1 MPIVEPEVLM
11 DGGHDIDDCDE
22 AGVIQHS
29 TSDPRAKYGQGTCVE
44 SPVMAEG
51 VEEVPRVRILE
62 TVIQEPGRY

>member
-44 SPVMAEG
+44 SPLMAEA
-51 VEEVPRVRILE
+51 VEEVGADRFFATINPINCA
-62 TVIQEPGRY
+62 

>member
-29 TSDPRAKYGQGTCVE
+29 TSDPRAKYGQGICLE
-44 SPVMAEG
+44 SPLMAEA
-51 VEEVPRVRILE
+51 VL
-62 TVIQEPGRY
+62 